1 MPYLGSLSLKAL
13 LVAIMLATG
22 GARVANANCPG
33 EESLRSKEGKISTA
47 ITFLN
52 QGSVPVSIYWVDY
65 QGNRK
70 FYSKL
75 EPGQRY
81 RQQTFITHPWIVTSE
96 GNDCLRM
103 FMPQATEIVAA
114 VAPIISASR
123 GSNDSGTVQR
133 QDIKSVI
140 PQITIPNPALA
151 EQASSAMGRRIA
163 LVVGNSNYASVPAL
177 PNPQRDA
184 ALVADTLKQVGFET
198 VTLQTNLGREAL
210 DNALRAFARQAEAA
224 DWALVYYAGHGMEVN
239 GTNYLIPID
248 ARILSDR
255 DISLEAVSLDQV
267 RDVVNRATRLR
278 LIILDACRDNPFAS
292 QMKRTMTVASRSV
305 SRGLASVEPE
315 AGTLIVYAA
324 KDGETAADGAG
335 INSPFATAF
344 VKNVQRPGLE
354 VRRLFDYVRD
364 DVMDAT
370 GKKQQPFSYGSLSGR
385 DDFYFVAAK

>member
-1 MPYLGSLSLKAL
+1 MRKFRSLAL
-13 LVAIMLATG
+13 LAIVFAVVTG
-22 GARVANANCPG
+22 GRAHVANAKCPG
-33 EESLRSKEGKISTA
+33 EESLRSQEGKISTA

-65 QGNRK
+65 QGARK

-81 RQQTFITHPWIVTSE
+81 RQQTFLTHPWIVTSE
-96 GNDCLRM
+96 GNDCLRV
-103 FMPQATEIVAA
+103 FMPQATEIVASI
-114 VAPIISASR
+114 APVINASR
-123 GSNDSGTVQR
+123 GSADSGQL
-133 QDIKSVI
+133 QKPDAHSSV
-140 PQITIPNPALA
+140 PQISISSSPQPDQAKLA
-151 EQASSAMGRRIA
+151 IGRRIA
-163 LVVGNSNYASVPAL
+163 LVVGNSNYTSVPAL
-177 PNPQRDA
+177 TNPQHDA
-184 ALVADTLKQVGFET
+184 ALVAETLKQVGFEI
-198 VTLQTNLGREAL
+198 VSLQTNLGREAL
-210 DNALRAFARQAEAA
+210 DNALRTFARQAEGA

-248 ARILSDR
+248 AKILSDR

-267 RDVVNRATRLR
+267 RDVVNRAKRLR

-324 KDGETAADGAG
+324 KDGETAADGTG

-344 VKNVQRPGLE
+344 VKNLQKPGLE